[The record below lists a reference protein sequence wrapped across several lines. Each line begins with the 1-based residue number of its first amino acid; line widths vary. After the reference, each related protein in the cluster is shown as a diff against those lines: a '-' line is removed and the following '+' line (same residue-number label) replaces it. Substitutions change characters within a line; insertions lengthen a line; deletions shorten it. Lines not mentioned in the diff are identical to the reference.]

1 MKNKLKIEDTC
12 GCIEEQLDKLS
23 NYTESNIT
31 PYTAVFN
38 VTIIDVLKNVT
49 QLLKEINNK
58 VDDIDIRLK
67 RIEGNTY

>member
-1 MKNKLKIEDTC
+1 MKNKLEIKDTC
-12 GCIEEQLDKLS
+12 ICIEEQLDNLS